1 MPLKYLG
8 KVLFPRSSPWQRANQ
23 MRILVGTIMVAML
36 VAATVTVLM
45 LYVNSKR

>member
-1 MPLKYLG
+1 
-8 KVLFPRSSPWQRANQ
+8 

-36 VAATVTVLM
+36 VAATVAVLM